1 MAARIGRR
9 LDTVPV
15 LNGMVGHMEDKA
27 NWDKELQDLFS
38 HPDIYL
44 LKKSG
49 NLSLSL
55 FELI

>member
-55 FELI
+55 